1 MDFDYYQIR
10 GKWNAATL
18 NRRAEKLEEAQAAA
32 DELEEAGAAG
42 VEIIGVKAGK
52 RETIRGKK
60 KAPKA
65 AKAPKA
71 KKAPAT
77 KKKAAKRKK
86 TAVKMTGT
94 TGTYTTDYKTQKK
107 AKAAAQNIRKLGYNT
122 EIVEPAG
129 QLDLF
134 EDDETK
140 KVILKFSETELK
152 TLINDYY
159 DLISSGE
166 RLTNYKSL
174 LTTFEKANAREKI
187 ELTKKEIKSIIG
199 VLQKYMKKNISSKG
213 ASSIYGQT
221 KELKDS
227 LIKAYY
233 NV

>member
-1 MDFDYYQIR
+1 MDFDYYQIK

-32 DELEEAGAAG
+32 DELEEAGAKG

-65 AKAPKA
+65 AKTPKA
-71 KKAPAT
+71 KKATAK
-77 KKKAAKRKK
+77 KKKAAQAAKKQKDKISEMSADDLRAIDSIFSHDGKIKILKTNTPKR
-86 TAVKMTGT
+86 
-94 TGTYTTDYKTQKK
+94 
-107 AKAAAQNIRKLGYNT
+107 
-122 EIVEPAG
+122 EPAG

-134 EDDETK
+134 TGDESKT
-140 KVILKFSETELK
+140 VILKFSESELK

-199 VLQKYMKKNISSKG
+199 VLQKYMKKNISNKG
-213 ASSIYGQT
+213 VSSIYGQT

-227 LIKAYY
+227 FVKAYY

>member
-1 MDFDYYQIR
+1 MDFDYYQIK

-32 DELEEAGAAG
+32 DELEEAGAKG

-60 KAPKA
+60 KPAKPAKTTKA
-65 AKAPKA
+65 AKVQA
-71 KKAPAT
+71 KKKTP
-77 KKKAAKRKK
+77 AKRKK

-94 TGTYTTDYKTQKK
+94 TGTYTTDYKTEKK
-107 AKAAAQNIRKLGYNT
+107 AKAASKNIAALGYKT
-122 EIVEPAG
+122 EIVEPSG

-134 EDDETK
+134 TGDESK
-140 KVILKFSETELK
+140 KVILKFSEREIA

-159 DLISSGE
+159 DLIESGE
-166 RLTNYKSL
+166 RLTGYKSL
-174 LTTFEKANAREKI
+174 LTTFEKATPRERI
-187 ELTKKEIKSIIG
+187 EFTKKEIKSIIG
-199 VLQKYMKKNISSKG
+199 VLQKYMKKHISDKSE
-213 ASSIYGQT
+213 SSIYGQT

>member
-1 MDFDYYQIR
+1 MDFDYYQIK

-32 DELEEAGAAG
+32 DELEEAGAKG

-65 AKAPKA
+65 AKTPKA
-71 KKAPAT
+71 AKVPAK

-94 TGTYTTDYKTQKK
+94 TGTFTTDYKTEKK
-107 AKAAAQNIRKLGYNT
+107 AKAAAQNIRALGFDT

-134 EDDETK
+134 TGDESK
-140 KVILKFSETELK
+140 KVILKFSESELK

-174 LTTFEKANAREKI
+174 LTTLEKANAREKI

-199 VLQKYMKKNISSKG
+199 VLQKYMKKNISNKG
-213 ASSIYGQT
+213 VSSIYGQT